1 LCVRQHFKKIHLI
14 PCQQDARMD
23 REVWTKVTEI
33 FDAALDRPRGE
44 RDSYLAE
51 ACAGDDGLLAQVRY
65 LLDEFDRAGNFLETP
80 LVSPA
85 HALPTGD
92 VIDGRYRIEALLGR
106 GGMGEVYRAHDE
118 FVDEPVALKTL
129 RRELGDNEGFVRRF
143 RREVQLARKVT
154 HPNVCRVFEVG
165 IHERGDGR
173 PIHFFTM
180 ELLEGD
186 TLAARIR
193 REGPLA
199 AAIAYRLVVQIVAGL
214 DAAHQAGIVHRDFKS
229 ANVMLCGDRAV
240 VTDFGLARV
249 NVLRPSV
256 DTAATITATSQIAG
270 TVAYMSPEQLSGQGV
285 TTATDVYSLGIVL
298 FEMVTGRLPFDDQHI
313 IKSAMERAAESAP
326 MIRALAPEIDPRW
339 AWVITRCLQRDP
351 TKRYPHVRDV
361 AAALRPRWRP
371 PMVYWSRRQWIAAA
385 GVTAAGVALVPIG
398 FRLLEQSGTLP
409 PGAPIWVAP
418 IANETG
424 ERRFD
429 EGTGNT
435 EGAGNGAAITALF
448 RQQLAQSVH
457 VTLIDERTLSD
468 AQARMGISSDEK
480 HVVTR
485 RAAAWRANGALFIF
499 GTVSRVGPGYMLN
512 LSMERR
518 GPAPDRPAGTWSQS
532 FPASDPSALMGA
544 VRDASLWV
552 RKVIGESSTTI
563 ASFDRLPADAT
574 TPSWE
579 ALTLYVRGERYA
591 MVNDFNPALD
601 LFAQALVQDPQFT
614 LAAMRRADLL
624 TSQDRHAESL
634 PLWRSAIA
642 MLKARPVTR
651 AEELYGRGMFALDA
665 GDSDA
670 ADLNFRTWAQE
681 YPHDW
686 RGTFYRMAPLCL
698 NGHATQAIELLRR
711 VQQQMPEFGDSY
723 VQLITCHL
731 ILGQTDEV
739 RALLPEARKR
749 NRPERIRLREAY
761 IHYREGD
768 CVASLGALRAIRRDV
783 FRAPAGSRYLRGA
796 FDAMRQ
802 EGLLLI
808 DAGRPEAAA
817 SAVDEFLRSGSW
829 SDVRPQ
835 VSVLRLIQAWAEMLA
850 GQRRLAIEH
859 ASQAMNDEPGPVIV
873 AWAGVLF
880 ARLGER
886 SLADAAERLCA
897 NHLDILLYR
906 VAHHR
911 IRGEKAR
918 AAGQQDEAL
927 LELRQAAALEPRLAH
942 RPYLIE
948 ALPAG
953 DDQRLELCRHVVAF
967 PWLVMRPPPLHSMG
981 ALALAVPSILAIP
994 GEANTFATRFAATSK
1009 LLDRAL

>member
-1 LCVRQHFKKIHLI
+1 
-14 PCQQDARMD
+14 MD

-33 FDAALDRPRGE
+33 FDAALDRPPAE
-44 RDSYLAE
+44 RQSYVLE
-51 ACAGDDGLLAQVRY
+51 ACAGNDALLKQVRY
-65 LLDEFDRAGNFLETP
+65 LLGEFEKAGDFLEDP
-80 LVSPA
+80 VVSPE
-85 HALPTGD
+85 HALPAD
-92 VIDGRYRIEALLGR
+92 AVIDGRYRIETLLGR

-118 FVDEPVALKTL
+118 FVDEPIALKTL
-129 RRELGDNEGFVRRF
+129 RRELGDNAGFVRRF

-165 IHERGDGR
+165 IHPQDDGR
-173 PIHFFTM
+173 QIHFFTM
-180 ELLEGD
+180 EFLDGE
-186 TLAARIR
+186 TLAARIV
-193 REGPLA
+193 REGRLSITA
-199 AAIAYRLVVQIVAGL
+199 AYPLVVQMAEGL

-240 VTDFGLARV
+240 ITDFGLARV
-249 NVLRPSV
+249 DIARPASE
-256 DTAATITATSQIAG
+256 AMGTITVSGQVAG
-270 TVAYMSPEQLSGQGV
+270 TVAYMSPEQLSGQPL
-285 TTATDVYSLGIVL
+285 TTATDIYSLGIVL

-313 IKSAMERAAESAP
+313 IRSAMERATDAAP
-326 MIRALAPEIDPRW
+326 AIRSLAPELDARW
-339 AWVITRCLQRDP
+339 MWTITRCLERDP
-351 TKRYPHVRDV
+351 AKRFSSARNL
-361 AAALRPRWRP
+361 AGALRPHWRP
-371 PMVYWSRRQWIAAA
+371 PMVYWNRRQWLITA
-385 GVTAAGVALVPIG
+385 GVTAVGVALIPIG
-398 FRLLEQSGTLP
+398 SRLLEQSATLP

-429 EGTGNT
+429 EGTNDT
-435 EGAGNGAAITALF
+435 DDAGNGAAITALF
-448 RQQLAQSVH
+448 RQQLAQSVNL
-457 VTLIDERTLSD
+457 TLIDERTLSD
-468 AQARMGISSDEK
+468 AQARMGMPNDARD
-480 HVVTR
+480 VVAR
-485 RAAAWRANGALFIF
+485 RTAAWRANGALFIF

-518 GPAPDRPAGTWSQS
+518 GPAPDRPAATWSQS
-532 FPASDPSALMGA
+532 FPATDPAALMGA
-544 VRDASLWV
+544 VRDGSMWV
-552 RKVIGESSTTI
+552 RQMIGESTASI

-579 ALTLYVRGERYA
+579 ALTLYVKGERYA
-591 MVNDFNPALD
+591 LVNDFNPALD

-665 GDSDA
+665 GDLDA

-686 RGTFYRMAPLCL
+686 RSSFYRVPPLCL
-698 NGHATQAIELLRR
+698 AGHATQAIELLQR
-711 VQQQMPEFGDSY
+711 VQQQMPEFGDTY

-731 ILGQTDEV
+731 ILGQIDKV

-761 IHYREGD
+761 IHFREGD
-768 CVASLGALRAIRRDV
+768 WVAYLGALRAIRRDV
-783 FRAPAGSRYLRGA
+783 FRAPAGARYLRGA

-817 SAVDEFLRSGSW
+817 AAVDEFLRSGSW

-835 VSVLRLIQAWAEMLA
+835 LSVLRTIQAWAEMLA

-886 SLADAAERLCA
+886 SLADAAEQLCA
-897 NHLDILLYR
+897 KHLDIVLYR

-918 AAGQQDEAL
+918 AADRQDEAL
-927 LELRQAAALEPRLAH
+927 RELRSAAMLEPRLAH

-953 DDQRLELCRHVVAF
+953 DEQRLELCRNAVAF

-981 ALALAVPSILAIP
+981 ALALAVPTVLAAP
-994 GEANTFATRFAATSK
+994 GDPGAFATRFATTSK
-1009 LLDRAL
+1009 QLDTSL